1 MPAESSNTPVAKF
14 FKPYTSYGFYY
25 NPAQP
30 ANKEFRRLYK
40 HMGWQTPRGIEPCRA
55 SRIARFQFGQAL
67 IQQFQESFGKD
78 VDSLDSWQALCA
90 AVYIDPVPDTLEE
103 AQIAFERTHV
113 NLLDLTENH
122 INKREIKR
130 FPTVKAL
137 SEYTK
142 GTGRFFPRDD
152 VQEGGL
158 LCHLL
163 RHINNPR
170 IDDEA
175 LKNGGRR
182 LPGGKWRGR
191 HAKREG
197 GWR

>member
-1 MPAESSNTPVAKF
+1 M
-14 FKPYTSYGFYY
+14 
-25 NPAQP
+25 
-30 ANKEFRRLYK
+30 
-40 HMGWQTPRGIEPCRA
+40 
-55 SRIARFQFGQAL
+55 
-67 IQQFQESFGKD
+67 
-78 VDSLDSWQALCA
+78 
-90 AVYIDPVPDTLEE
+90 
-103 AQIAFERTHV
+103 
-113 NLLDLTENH
+113 
-122 INKREIKR
+122 
-130 FPTVKAL
+130 KAL

-197 GWR
+197 VGDKQERALRKGDPAVQ